1 MLLFS
6 LLFSFPRLA
15 PPPHKPTTAI
25 GIHGFVTLFI
35 VDKMDGN
42 FKAHIDT
49 YIVKYIPSQAKPL
62 LEKIEAKIN

>member
-1 MLLFS
+1 
-6 LLFSFPRLA
+6 
-15 PPPHKPTTAI
+15 
-25 GIHGFVTLFI
+25 
-35 VDKMDGN
+35 MDGN